1 MNIVLIEHQIFP
13 SQTVIQGV
21 SCLAIGWVIIRDV
34 SYGIYPFVDGVWEL
48 NGTNK
53 CHQDQTFLSKTHHNF
68 NSQQG
73 FEANITKANNG

>member
-48 NGTNK
+48 TW
-53 CHQDQTFLSKTHHNF
+53 DQQVSPRPNLLIKTHHNF
-68 NSQQG
+68 ISQQG